1 VAFKAFFPQSYKTY
15 MFFLLGRRMAKK
27 VYNENIMNETKKT
40 IAEIQHIADE
50 LLSNKSY
57 ETLTDFYSIF
67 ADKTRLILISLL
79 SRHELCVNDI
89 AEILGMSQSRVSHQL
104 AILRKHDIVT
114 TYREGKSV
122 IYALTDNHIKD
133 LFHTGLEH
141 VSEKDEDLYK
151 DRRKKGL

>member
-40 IAEIQHIADE
+40 IAEIQHIEDE

-89 AEILGMSQSRVSHQL
+89 AEILGMSQSRISHQL